1 MYVWLIHIAIPWKL
15 TQHCKATLLESKL
28 MKKIK
33 YADSPACRCK
43 KASGSLSSGAA
54 TSASGVSVSLMVFP
68 SFSLFLQRSASLDYK
83 FLRDKATRILAS
95 SALSTMSDTQ

>member
-43 KASGSLSSGAA
+43 K
-54 TSASGVSVSLMVFP
+54 ASGVSVSLMVFP